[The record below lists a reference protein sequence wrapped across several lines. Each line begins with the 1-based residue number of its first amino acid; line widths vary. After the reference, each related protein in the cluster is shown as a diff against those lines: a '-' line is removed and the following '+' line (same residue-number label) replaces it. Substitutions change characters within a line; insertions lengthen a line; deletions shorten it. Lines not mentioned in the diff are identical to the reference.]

1 MPHTTN
7 ILKGGFLY
15 HDTPI
20 GVLCLESTFPK
31 PRGHIRNPRTYDFPV
46 VCSVVKGVDI
56 PKLLFDPQPELL
68 QPFIDAAKQLEQDG
82 VAAITGS
89 CGFLARFQAE
99 LAAAVDIPV
108 FVSSLLQLPI
118 MRLMHGASANIGI
131 LTASANALSVDHFK
145 NTASDINDYAIR
157 GMKGYPE
164 FWETIIEGKRNDFDM
179 IKLEEEICHSA
190 KQLVS
195 DSNLDALLLECTDL
209 SAFSH
214 QIQQATNIP
223 VYDINS
229 LVEYVAYSVSRKQ
242 YT

>member
-1 MPHTTN
+1 M
-7 ILKGGFLY
+7 
-15 HDTPI
+15 
-20 GVLCLESTFPK
+20 
-31 PRGHIRNPRTYDFPV
+31 
-46 VCSVVKGVDI
+46 VKGVNI

-99 LAAAVDIPV
+99 LAAAVEIPV
-108 FVSSLLQLPI
+108 FVSSLLQLPLI
-118 MRLMHGASANIGI
+118 RLMHGVSANIGV
-131 LTASANALSVDHFK
+131 LTASAKALTKDHFK
-145 NTASDINDYAIR
+145 NAASDINDYAIR
-157 GMKGYPE
+157 GMEGYPE
-164 FWETIIEGKRNDFDM
+164 FWETIIKGKRNDFDM
-179 IKLEEEICHSA
+179 IKLKEEICHSA
-190 KQLVS
+190 EELVIS
-195 DSNLDALLLECTDL
+195 SNLDALLLECTDL

-214 QIQQATNIP
+214 QIQQAINIP